1 MGVRNP
7 LLPFG
12 LSSPV
17 ASQHALGLRGGV
29 AFAAYLSHG
38 CSFSPSE
45 YSFGG
50 DPVRVHS
57 SHLAGL
63 PVHLY
68 KIIYLALT

>member
-1 MGVRNP
+1 MLYIFLKEYKTSRRP
-7 LLPFG
+7 
-12 LSSPV
+12 
-17 ASQHALGLRGGV
+17 LGLRGGV

-50 DPVRVHS
+50 DPVGVHS

-63 PVHLY
+63 TIHLY
-68 KIIYLALT
+68 KSLFIALT

>member
-17 ASQHALGLRGGV
+17 ASQHALGVRGGV
-29 AFAAYLSHG
+29 TFAAYLSHG

-50 DPVRVHS
+50 DPVGLRS
-57 SHLAGL
+57 SHLAG
-63 PVHLY
+63 PDNCTHR
-68 KIIYLALT
+68 